1 MKRPSVLLRLAIALG
16 AGLGT
21 AVLVTLAA
29 AILDLYL
36 TGHGHDS
43 IMREIVNWPAAGVH
57 LSAAGLAMFAAAFA
71 AAGLAWRLTRGPRRS
86 DSQR

>member
-1 MKRPSVLLRLAIALG
+1 MKRPNVLLRLTIAFG

-21 AVLVTLAA
+21 AILVTLVA

-36 TGHGHDS
+36 TGHGHGS

-57 LSAAGLAMFAAAFA
+57 LSAADLSMLAAAFA
-71 AAGLAWRLTRGPRRS
+71 AAGLAWRLAPGTK
-86 DSQR
+86 